1 MEGKTAMRQRT
12 CKTHTHTHKN
22 EQKEMEATNNPEVA
36 KQTKQKQE
44 LNSIC
49 NVVPILK
56 KHLDFPC

>member
-1 MEGKTAMRQRT
+1 
-12 CKTHTHTHKN
+12 
-22 EQKEMEATNNPEVA
+22 MEATNNPEVA